1 LFSMGEKARYVMVV
15 LVHVHTP
22 WCEWRQTDEA
32 TVEVPVCPV
41 PFDTSVRRRTV
52 ALAGRLYEM
61 HELFAR
67 LHAPLE
73 AEAAWVQATSLGQR
87 IGLAWVQAARGL
99 SMH

>member
-1 LFSMGEKARYVMVV
+1 L
-15 LVHVHTP
+15 
-22 WCEWRQTDEA
+22 
-32 TVEVPVCPV
+32 
-41 PFDTSVRRRTV
+41 
-52 ALAGRLYEM
+52 LARLYEV

-73 AEAAWVQATSLGQR
+73 VEAAWVQATSLGQA